1 MRIYKYAVIGGGV
14 IGCSIAY
21 FLARDGQDV
30 LLLEK
35 GSLADGSSSRCDG
48 NLQVGDCASGID
60 TEFVMKSL
68 ALFPEVA
75 ADLADDIGYRPMD
88 SMFVFETEEE
98 IPVGR
103 ALVERKNADGCRMRL
118 LSREEALAL
127 EPNLA
132 EDLTGGILTYGDG
145 IVNPMM
151 LTIGLAKGAEK
162 YGAAIRTGRAV
173 TGISR
178 TEDGLFILESPEETF
193 YAENVVNAAG
203 VWAPEIGKMAGL
215 DIPIRPRQGQ
225 ILVIEEADGFVG
237 RTITEFGYIMTKQ
250 ESSDF
255 VRNVPEDMEKYG
267 IAALVEPTEGGTLLV
282 GSSRTFTGEDIRSD
296 DRIISLMAQRICR
309 FLPGMKK
316 MNLIRTYCGLR
327 PYTADHRAILSATPV
342 PGFYIAAGHEG
353 SGITLSLE
361 TGKVMMEYLTG
372 KTLSLDLTPFR
383 FDRFAGSGTGAD
395 DADDAAPDRD
405 WKSAKA
411 GSGGEA

>member
-151 LTIGLAKGAEK
+151 LTVGLAKGAEK

-215 DIPIRPRQGQ
+215 DIPIRPRQG
-225 ILVIEEADGFVG
+225 
-237 RTITEFGYIMTKQ
+237 
-250 ESSDF
+250 
-255 VRNVPEDMEKYG
+255 
-267 IAALVEPTEGGTLLV
+267 
-282 GSSRTFTGEDIRSD
+282 
-296 DRIISLMAQRICR
+296 
-309 FLPGMKK
+309 
-316 MNLIRTYCGLR
+316 
-327 PYTADHRAILSATPV
+327 
-342 PGFYIAAGHEG
+342 
-353 SGITLSLE
+353 
-361 TGKVMMEYLTG
+361 
-372 KTLSLDLTPFR
+372 
-383 FDRFAGSGTGAD
+383 
-395 DADDAAPDRD
+395 
-405 WKSAKA
+405 
-411 GSGGEA
+411 